1 MKPLNKSYLRLGW
14 VLLTNGVL
22 AFLLLTGPVRV
33 HHEQQLLYQAMRT
46 TPPTLSY
53 WQDLFAVPWV
63 PILAIVLLVGIVAE
77 ARRSVLSPVVNL
89 APYVVWLIVALWE
102 RANVAAEAAP
112 QELYFGKVLLVLP
125 LAVVIA
131 VDLIF
136 YLLAFSRRQ
145 AGVGNIGPPSSV

>member
-1 MKPLNKSYLRLGW
+1 M
-14 VLLTNGVL
+14 
-22 AFLLLTGPVRV
+22 
-33 HHEQQLLYQAMRT
+33 
-46 TPPTLSY
+46 
-53 WQDLFAVPWV
+53 

-136 YLLAFSRRQ
+136 ISLHSAGGKLGSEILVRLARFS
-145 AGVGNIGPPSSV
+145 AISIG